1 MRALRHPLALV
12 VTAIAM
18 VLSPLLAAPASADE
32 PEVAITLSSS
42 QVNTGDAVTVTVKV
56 TNIHAFSVLNAT
68 ARLFTTPGRLPSY
81 ASLTGCAGA
90 LGSCTAIPG
99 PGGPIGFEAPVGALS
114 GGASATVAFTLD
126 VAQDAQAGD
135 QTFQG
140 QLGGSNYA
148 SEIVTGP
155 VLTIVDEADAAVG
168 LTATPKLALLVPKIE
183 FTVRVTGN
191 GPGAVRTAAI
201 TTTLPPGLSATSGDC
216 AAGSG
221 AVTCTV
227 GPVAPGATVTRKF
240 SVPVGLLNIG
250 VPYTFTAART
260 SSSPTDP
267 VAANDGA
274 QVRCTVV
281 SIVLVNCH

>member
-1 MRALRHPLALV
+1 MRPLRHPLALAFTV
-12 VTAIAM
+12 IAM
-18 VLSPLLAAPASADE
+18 VLSPLFATPASAEE
-32 PEVAITLSSS
+32 PEVQLALSAS

-56 TNIHAFSVLNAT
+56 TNIHAFTVLNAT
-68 ARLFTTPGRLPSY
+68 ARLFTTPGVLPSY
-81 ASLTGCAGA
+81 AVLTGCDGAAGPC
-90 LGSCTAIPG
+90 STIPG
-99 PGGPIGFEAPVGALS
+99 PGGPIGVQAPVGALS

-126 VAQDAQAGD
+126 IADDAPAGD

-155 VLTIVDEADAAVG
+155 VLTIVNQADAAVR

-183 FTVRVTGN
+183 FTVGVTGN
-191 GPGAVRTAAI
+191 GPGTVQTATV
-201 TTTLPPGLSATSGDC
+201 TTTLPPGLSATPGDC
-216 AAGSG
+216 AAVSG
-221 AVTCTV
+221 AVNCTV
-227 GPVAPGATVTRKF
+227 GPLAPGATQTRKF

-267 VAANDGA
+267 VAANDTA